1 MAAAVLFLMPA
12 MALAQQQESAPPP
25 ATVDP
30 RDLADR
36 RPSLVEP
43 DFTIVNLPTTLR
55 LPRYKSAF
63 RISHRFTRTLNN
75 PDFGDL
81 AGSLFGLD
89 SGALIGLEYRFG
101 LMRGLQAG
109 IYRTSSKTIQFFGQ
123 YDAMRQTASVP
134 FTLNVVASI
143 EGLNNFH
150 RGNVVDDED
159 NAYATAL
166 GGLFSRTLGDR
177 AAFYLQPSYIFH
189 SNTYSTAGCLEHID
203 HGHDIAGCVDATTV
217 GVESNTLLV
226 GLSTRLRLTPGVYVV
241 GSWTPRA
248 SGFRPGVSLKTFG
261 IEKRLRG
268 HVFQLNVSN
277 SLGTTMSEMAR
288 GAANDRDW
296 FLGFNISRKFF

>member
-1 MAAAVLFLMPA
+1 
-12 MALAQQQESAPPP
+12 
-25 ATVDP
+25 
-30 RDLADR
+30 
-36 RPSLVEP
+36 
-43 DFTIVNLPTTLR
+43 
-55 LPRYKSAF
+55 
-63 RISHRFTRTLNN
+63 
-75 PDFGDL
+75 
-81 AGSLFGLD
+81 
-89 SGALIGLEYRFG
+89 
-101 LMRGLQAG
+101 MRGLQAG
-109 IYRTSSKTIQFFGQ
+109 IYRTSGKTIQFFGQ
-123 YDAMRQTASVP
+123 YDVMRQSASVP
-134 FTLNVVASI
+134 FTLNIVASI

-203 HGHDIAGCVDATTV
+203 HGHDVPGCVDATTV

-277 SLGTTMSEMAR
+277 SLGTTMAR
-288 GAANDRDW
+288 DGTRRGEQPRLVPGLQYLPQVLLVRPHQLTANRATGIQRRVHVEVVARRVVEDPLGDRRRRHRRGRAGAGR
-296 FLGFNISRKFF
+296 SS